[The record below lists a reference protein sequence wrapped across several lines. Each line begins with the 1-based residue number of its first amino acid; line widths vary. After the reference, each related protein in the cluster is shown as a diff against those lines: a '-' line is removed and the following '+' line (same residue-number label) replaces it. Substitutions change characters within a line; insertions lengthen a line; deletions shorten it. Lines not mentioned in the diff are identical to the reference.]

1 MLSITYFFP
10 LHFHGAKD
18 GFIWTDFNIRI
29 NSIWIQFS
37 WLNVS
42 VISCWLITVR
52 IDYRRWCYN
61 VTFDDSH
68 LQSSNIQSSSSTF
81 VFVYHIWLSSSLLN
95 HLPDHLSWLSVSSH
109 FPCSAAMSA
118 FRVAAYSVSNGCQ
131 SSVAPGRPY
140 GCNPLAP
147 TTASLKLSC
156 ICPFKLPNKRVNLWS
171 FCSLINGRSVW
182 SH

>member
-1 MLSITYFFP
+1 MSGSTASGSNSAGWTSAWFPVGWLLLGSIIE
-10 LHFHGAKD
+10 G
-18 GFIWTDFNIRI
+18 G
-29 NSIWIQFS
+29 
-37 WLNVS
+37 
-42 VISCWLITVR
+42 
-52 IDYRRWCYN
+52 WCYN